1 MAKVVVTQTKTEPWR
16 KQMIAKSLI
25 AAAAVAASLTALAPV
40 EQAQAKLHVN
50 ATVNIGAFPGYY
62 PGYYPDYGYGGG
74 YYPVIDPYFGGGKSC
89 WQVKHKLQNLNFK
102 FVHPYDCNGPV
113 YHYTAKKFGN
123 PVKVTANWHG
133 TILSVKHL

>member
-1 MAKVVVTQTKTEPWR
+1 
-16 KQMIAKSLI
+16 MIAKSLI

-40 EQAQAKLHVN
+40 QEAQAKHFNLD
-50 ATVNIGAFPGYY
+50 VNIYGPGFNPGYGYGYGY
-62 PGYYPDYGYGGG
+62 PGYYP
-74 YYPVIDPYFGGGKSC
+74 VVDPYFGGGKSC
-89 WQVKHKLQNLNFK
+89 WQVKHKLQNLNFN

-133 TILSVKHL
+133 TILSVKYL

>member
-1 MAKVVVTQTKTEPWR
+1 
-16 KQMIAKSLI
+16 MIAKSLI

-40 EQAQAKLHVN
+40 EQAQAKIIVDIN
-50 ATVNIGAFPGYY
+50 VGGFPGYGYGYGYPGYGY
-62 PGYYPDYGYGGG
+62 PGYYP
-74 YYPVIDPYFGGGKSC
+74 VVDPYFGGGKSC